1 MNVVNR
7 VNKEKQLGKQM
18 LLRELFE
25 SKIIL
30 EYNRKKTADA
40 FGSKIM
46 QAFIADRGHQDGYAL
61 AIKNRFTQ
69 GQPLTPEIQEQVVDY
84 LLTSF
89 ERVDPTSN
97 NEYVQWLAKVYAN
110 GRIMLE
116 DIRSK
121 GADWLL
127 QYDNLKKR
135 KLLPVEVRDIG
146 RLSFSQLGDI
156 AINPEYASKLDAA
169 ADKTVNKGTANEV
182 YNDDQIRV
190 IHPADE
196 AAACYYGQGTQWCTA
211 ASKNNM
217 FSHYAEDGELYIL
230 IPKQPKYAGEKYQ
243 LHFESSSFMNERDIS
258 IDMVELFKRFPQLR
272 KVFDNNKFIFD
283 ADDWYTEEEMQNFRK
298 SLPEFEKVLLKESR
312 LLASHPIE
320 QLLRVKDTSIFKN
333 IPGLEDEIFRL
344 FKEGW
349 FVKKSINAIFNIALM
364 TKPEQLSS
372 FIQHI
377 NQQEEEF
384 YNNEERDIDDEFTS
398 YWTVIKN
405 SCARLMWDYWK
416 MMIAQ
421 NISYKPIMN
430 AIAVAILRSGLDV
443 WQKVITGEQA

>member
-1 MNVVNR
+1 
-7 VNKEKQLGKQM
+7 
-18 LLRELFE
+18 
-25 SKIIL
+25 
-30 EYNRKKTADA
+30 
-40 FGSKIM
+40 
-46 QAFIADRGHQDGYAL
+46 
-61 AIKNRFTQ
+61 
-69 GQPLTPEIQEQVVDY
+69 
-84 LLTSF
+84 
-89 ERVDPTSN
+89 
-97 NEYVQWLAKVYAN
+97 
-110 GRIMLE
+110 MLE

-298 SLPEFEKVLLKESR
+298 SLPEFEQALLKESR

-320 QLLRVKDTSIFKN
+320 GLLRVRDTSIFKN
-333 IPGLEDEIFRL
+333 IPGLEDEITRL

-364 TKPEQLSS
+364 TKPEQLNS
-372 FIQHI
+372 FVQHI

-443 WQKVITGEQA
+443 WQKVITGDQA